1 MRLFL
6 TMLAMLATLFTTARS
21 VVGAAQKDRF
31 CSTQGEGPPNCSY
44 STAEQCRAANQG
56 GGRCVPVEWLGKK
69 AANRVARTKPTD
81 AVEFDRHSIRDIYL
95 GPLGQYG
102 SQEVPQMYNY
112 DSGPNRHNA
121 ASWIGNG
128 NGW

>member
-1 MRLFL
+1 MRSFL
-6 TMLAMLATLFTTARS
+6 TMLAMLATLFTTAGS
-21 VVGAAQKDRF
+21 VVGAAQKNRY
-31 CSTQGEGPPNCSY
+31 CSTQGGDPPNCSY
-44 STAEQCRAANQG
+44 STTEQCRAANQG

-121 ASWIGNG
+121 ASWVGNG